1 MAVGVGTFH
10 TPSPLD
16 ISPFGG
22 PLLFWPLAF
31 CQFLLWILY
40 PFACSLEITQVLK
53 IGHLYLFSLRDHLFP
68 WIHFA
73 SFRMAV
79 HDFQTQLRLGVSAL
93 PSHMCFVPSP
103 NSTHV
108 LPLQTWSSSF
118 SQWMELLFTICPC
131 QKFPPRSL
139 ISFYFSSQS
148 VAASVVS
155 KCPKYAHPSPSPLL
169 SLPFLLASCLSETME
184 SFLS

>member
-53 IGHLYLFSLRDHLFP
+53 ILSWASLSLLIERPSVPMDSLC
-68 WIHFA
+68 
-73 SFRMAV
+73 V
-79 HDFQTQLRLGVSAL
+79 FQNGSSWLSDPAEVGCL
-93 PSHMCFVPSP
+93 CFTIP
-103 NSTHV
+103 HV
-108 LPLQTWSSSF
+108 LCTKPKLNPCSSPTNLVLLLQS
-118 SQWMELLFTICPC
+118 MDGAP
-131 QKFPPRSL
+131 
-139 ISFYFSSQS
+139 FY
-148 VAASVVS
+148 
-155 KCPKYAHPSPSPLL
+155 HL
-169 SLPFLLASCLSETME
+169 SLPKIPTEVSDFILFFLTVSCSICC
-184 SFLS
+184 F